1 MTDEIEK
8 EATTAPIDH
17 IKISSAIQE
26 AILEKF
32 YQAKAFSEKTALLE
46 EELSLSEAEKQSFTY
61 LVFRGTI
68 LETEKNGLRYYFL
81 CEEVKPP
88 KNYRKEVV
96 MGLSIPLL
104 FFLLSLLAAG
114 LGAIIFSLISFLR

>member
-1 MTDEIEK
+1 MTDQIEK

-32 YQAKAFSEKTALLE
+32 YQAKAFSEDTALLE
-46 EELSLSEAEKQSFTY
+46 EELSLSEAEEQSFTY
-61 LVFRGTI
+61 LVLRGTI
-68 LETEKNGLRYYFL
+68 LQTEKNGHRYYFL

-104 FFLLSLLAAG
+104 VFLLSLLAAG
-114 LGAIIFSLISFLR
+114 LGTIIFSLISFLR